1 MQQGCFND
9 QGTVKLARS
18 FPIVVSAC
26 AIVGPIK
33 DEIKVQGISFGP
45 QPHDRLAC
53 QCSAIHA
60 VSTLPGK
67 NTYLEFLI

>member
-1 MQQGCFND
+1 MHV
-9 QGTVKLARS
+9 TWSLV
-18 FPIVVSAC
+18 FPIVVSTC

-33 DEIKVQGISFGP
+33 DEIKVQGVSLNFGP

-60 VSTLPGK
+60 VSALPGK

>member
-1 MQQGCFND
+1 MHV
-9 QGTVKLARS
+9 TWSLV
-18 FPIVVSAC
+18 FPIVVSTC

-33 DEIKVQGISFGP
+33 DEIKVQRVAFGP

-60 VSTLPGK
+60 VSALPGK